1 MLFVVTAS
9 FADEAQIII
18 KQKSGDVTKL
28 ELSTHPTITFSWG
41 NMVVSSDVIS
51 FSIPLDNIDSY
62 TVSNETTGIPAVT
75 TKPQFS
81 RGHVVFSGLS
91 KGAPVNVYS
100 IDGKSVDKLV
110 ADDSGVADV
119 SLESLPKGTYI
130 ISTPN
135 NKIKV
140 INK

>member
-51 FSIPLDNIDSY
+51 FSIPLDDMDSY
-62 TVSNETTGIPAVT
+62 TVSNETTGILAVT

-81 RGHVVFSGLS
+81 RGHIVFSGLS

>member
-1 MLFVVTAS
+1 MLFIVTAT
-9 FADEAQIII
+9 FADGAHIII
-18 KQKSGDVTKL
+18 KQKSGDVTRL
-28 ELSTHPTITFSWG
+28 ELSTHPTLTFSWG
-41 NMVVSSDVIS
+41 YMVVSSDVIS
-51 FSIPLDNIDSY
+51 FSIPLNDIDCY

-81 RGHVVFSGLS
+81 RGHVMFSGLS

-100 IDGKSVDKLV
+100 IDGKSVDKQM

-119 SLESLPKGTYI
+119 SLENLPKGSYI